1 MIGSVMRTCMRRRIW
16 LMSAIAF
23 ATACATSLPAM
34 SATFPDR
41 PVKILLGYPAGGTTD
56 VVLRQ
61 IAQVA
66 SKHLGQPVIV
76 ENRPGGG
83 STISLLS
90 TKNAAPDGYTL
101 SISTIAAFTT
111 PIQVESAYDP
121 IRDSTYIIRLT
132 NVTYGVVVRADS
144 PFRTWKDLAQY
155 ARAEPGKATYGA
167 PAGPGN
173 TGHVAMTAVSEK
185 DQLDLTLVPYK
196 GSADLQQALLG
207 GQITFAT
214 DGSGAFLPQVNGGK
228 ERLLA
233 VLTEKRM
240 PLFPDVPSLK
250 ELGYAVSLDSPW
262 GLVGPPGMEPSVV
275 KALHDAFKKALDDRA
290 VRAAIVAAGQ
300 ADLYMGPGDY
310 KRYALEEN
318 ERQLKLQAKLRLARE
333 R

>member
-1 MIGSVMRTCMRRRIW
+1 MTQGMTNMRRRSV
-16 LMSAIAF
+16 LTSAIAL
-23 ATACATSLPAM
+23 ATVGATLPAM

-41 PVKILLGYPAGGTTD
+41 PIRILLGYPAGGTTD
-56 VVLRQ
+56 VILRV

-66 SKHLGQPVIV
+66 ARHLGQPVLV

-111 PIQVESAYDP
+111 PIQVESAYDA

-132 NVTYGVVVRADS
+132 NVTYGVVVRTDS
-144 PFRTWKDLAQY
+144 PFKTWKDLAQF
-155 ARAEPGKATYGA
+155 ARTEPGKVTYGA

-262 GLVGPPGMEPSVV
+262 GLVGPPGMDPQVV

-300 ADLYMGPGDY
+300 TDLYLGPADY
-310 KRYALEEN
+310 KRYAVEEN